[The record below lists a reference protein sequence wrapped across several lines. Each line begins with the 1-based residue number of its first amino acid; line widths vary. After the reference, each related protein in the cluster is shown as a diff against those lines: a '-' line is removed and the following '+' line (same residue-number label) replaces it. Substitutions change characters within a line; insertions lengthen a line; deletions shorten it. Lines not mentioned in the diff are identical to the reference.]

1 MFEVLLEQSMNEKNT
16 PEDEARTDPPS
27 VTEDVAK
34 LRLQL
39 SHYSLSELEQEG
51 LVKWEKDEQIVKEG
65 PKFDEKKPE
74 WEID

>member
-1 MFEVLLEQSMNEKNT
+1 MFEFLLEQSMKKNT
-16 PEDEARTDPPS
+16 PENEARTDLPS
-27 VTEDVAK
+27 ATEDVAK

-39 SHYSLSELEQEG
+39 SDYSLSELEQEG
-51 LVKWEKDEQIVKEG
+51 LVKWDKDEQIVKKG